1 MFRIHSQH
9 LLIQENQQLK
19 QQYNNLVQHT
29 NKLQEENNRMKL
41 GKSNDIAQNDIAQN
55 EKQTHVLSFLKQKNA
70 KLSQEIVK
78 KNQLLQQLNGR
89 FVLTSCSPKCSN
101 DNVLSSMSD
110 TISDLT
116 Q

>member
-1 MFRIHSQH
+1 M
-9 LLIQENQQLK
+9 LIQENQQLK

-41 GKSNDIAQNDIAQN
+41 GKSNEIAQND
-55 EKQTHVLSFLKQKNA
+55 KQTHVLSFLKQKNA

-89 FVLTSCSPKCSN
+89 FVFTSCSPPCSN
-101 DNVLSSMSD
+101 NNVLGSMSD
-110 TISDLT
+110 TISDIT